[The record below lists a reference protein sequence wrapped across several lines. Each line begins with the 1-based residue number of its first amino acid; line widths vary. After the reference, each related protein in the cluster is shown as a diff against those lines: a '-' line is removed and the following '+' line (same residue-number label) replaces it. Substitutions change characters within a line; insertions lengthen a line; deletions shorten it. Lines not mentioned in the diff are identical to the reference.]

1 MNQGP
6 TSQPKLPRESPTL
19 FSEATG
25 PVAPTSIELGPVGG
39 SFGAGTAA
47 DFEAEFAELEVQPRR
62 AGAVRRVAAT
72 GAAAGK
78 KLAPGQQSLLHEE
91 VFRLFWLA
99 RLTAQSAQGALLY
112 ALLIVVVDR
121 TDRSLFTSLFVICS
135 IVPSIVFGLPAGI
148 AGDNLPRRPLLV
160 ILNLL
165 RFVLAL
171 FLLSREP
178 SLAGIFAATLALWTI
193 HQFYSPSESAILAAL
208 VPRTRY
214 ISAQALSNLALTLAQ
229 LLGLVILAPLLLK
242 TVGPRAL
249 FAVCA
254 ALFIVAAGL
263 IALLPRLDE
272 HLSDTSRSHRGR
284 SLRQSLLDGWRVVRS
299 DHITYEAIIDDVL
312 VGIGASS
319 LVVILPFYLE
329 RVLGTAKENTV
340 FVFAPAALGLV
351 LGLRYAPI
359 LGRFVG
365 ERRLATSALL
375 VFACC
380 FGALGFVAQLHTFVD
395 QTLRLPLNPIADL
408 LRIPRLVSVA
418 MLISIPAGFA
428 SALVNVAARSLLLD
442 RTPPTSRSQ
451 VIATQGLI
459 GNLGALVPTL
469 LAGIAADL
477 FGVEP
482 IAVAIACVIAGGAV
496 AVHLVSRRPMPLQT
510 APS

>member
-1 MNQGP
+1 MSQGP
-6 TSQPKLPRESPTL
+6 TSQSDRPPPISTGSNEAAESLPPS
-19 FSEATG
+19 
-25 PVAPTSIELGPVGG
+25 SIELGPVGA
-39 SFGAGTAA
+39 FLGASTAA
-47 DFEAEFAELEVQPRR
+47 DFEAESAALEEQTRR
-62 AGAVRRVAAT
+62 GRAVRRAAVS
-72 GAAAGK
+72 K
-78 KLAPGQQSLLHEE
+78 KLAPSPHSLFHEE
-91 VFRLFWLA
+91 PFRIFWLA
-99 RLTAQSAQGALLY
+99 RLTAQTGQGALLY
-112 ALLIVVVDR
+112 ALLIIVVDR

-135 IVPSIVFGLPAGI
+135 IVPSIIFGLPAGI

-160 ILNLL
+160 SLNLL
-165 RFVLAL
+165 RFVLML

-193 HQFYSPSESAILAAL
+193 HQFYSPSESATLAAL

-214 ISAQALSNLALTLAQ
+214 IPAQALSNLALTLAQ

-272 HLSDTSRSHRGR
+272 HLSDARSGERRR

-299 DHITYEAIIDDVL
+299 DRVSYEAIIDDVL
-312 VGIGASS
+312 VGIGASA

-351 LGLRYAPI
+351 LGLRYAPF

-365 ERRLATSALL
+365 ERRLATGALL
-375 VFACC
+375 IFAFC
-380 FGALGFVAQLHTFVD
+380 FGALGFVEQLHTFVD
-395 QTLRLPLNPIADL
+395 QTLRLPLDQIADL
-408 LRIPRLVSVA
+408 LRIPRLVSMA
-418 MLISIPAGFA
+418 MLISVPAGFA
-428 SALVNVAARSLLLD
+428 SALVNVAARSILLA
-442 RTPPTSRSQ
+442 RTPAISRGQ

-482 IAVAIACVIAGGAV
+482 IAIAIACVIAGGAL
-496 AVHLVSRRPMPLQT
+496 AVHFVSRQPLPFQT
-510 APS
+510 APSSG